1 MVSTGET
8 GSVVSPAVPRGVRE
22 CFRWDMRGERLSLRQ
37 AVSRW
42 LFAPGF
48 RAVVTFRLTQW
59 LCRRGWHL
67 LAACLARSAYRFTG
81 AEIHPSARIGP
92 GLRLAHSNGVVIGA
106 GVVIDENV
114 VIYQQVSLGGRKEGG
129 AGTEDR
135 YPHIGAGCVLY
146 AGAKVIGPVHVGAGA
161 QVGANAVV
169 LADVPAGAVAVG
181 VPARV
186 PVGGKRA

>member
-1 MVSTGET
+1 
-8 GSVVSPAVPRGVRE
+8 
-22 CFRWDMRGERLSLRQ
+22 
-37 AVSRW
+37 
-42 LFAPGF
+42 
-48 RAVVTFRLTQW
+48 VTFRLTQW
-59 LCRRGWHL
+59 LGGCGWHL
-67 LAACLARSAYRFTG
+67 PAACLERSAYRFTG

-92 GLRLAHSNGVVIGA
+92 GLRLAHPNGVVIGA

-114 VIYQQVSLGGRKEGG
+114 VIYQQVSLGGRRTG
-129 AGTEDR
+129 ATGLEER
-135 YPHIGAGCVLY
+135 YPHIGANCIIY

-186 PVGGKRA
+186 IQNKSAE